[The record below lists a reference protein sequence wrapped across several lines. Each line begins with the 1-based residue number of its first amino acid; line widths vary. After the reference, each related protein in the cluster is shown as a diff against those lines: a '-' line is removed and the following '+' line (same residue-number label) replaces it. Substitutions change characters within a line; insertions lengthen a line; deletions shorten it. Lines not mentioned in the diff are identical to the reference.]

1 MGQYTQSYL
10 ASSAPSKR
18 TDIEL
23 LSQSDA
29 DALTLDVFN
38 ELTYGEQVE
47 FKRLFP
53 DAYSRM
59 IEQQEQEMGHT
70 TAVYG
75 MDAGHTGQGKQQST
89 MTTEQYEALV
99 DAAIERV
106 RTSR

>member
-10 ASSAPSKR
+10 ASSAPSKHAN
-18 TDIEL
+18 IEL
-23 LSQSDA
+23 LSQADA

-38 ELTYGEQVE
+38 ELTYKEQVAL
-47 FKRLFP
+47 KRLFP
-53 DAYSRM
+53 DTYSHL

-75 MDAGHTGQGKQQST
+75 TNTGHTGHAEQQST
-89 MTTEQYEALV
+89 MTAEQYEALV